1 MFELRRVYNDCMR
14 KQPFDKRGKFGS
26 PYPEPLAKK
35 IIGVRLPV
43 SMDAAVREL
52 AGDDLSEWIREAIAA
67 RLEQEKQARGT
78 KGECA

>member
-1 MFELRRVYNDCMR
+1 MR

-43 SMDAAVREL
+43 SMDATVREL
-52 AGDDLSEWIREAIAA
+52 AGDDLSEWIREAIAEKLA
-67 RLEQEKQARGT
+67 RESQQD
-78 KGECA
+78 CA

>member
-1 MFELRRVYNDCMR
+1 MK
-14 KQPFDKRGKFGS
+14 KQPFDKRGKFSS

-67 RLEQEKQARGT
+67 RLEQERQASSSQ
-78 KGECA
+78 